1 MRPPALTPLQP
12 APLVP
17 LVARVSVFALARFR
31 RLMACEGWAVD
42 LARMCCDRIYA
53 YECIA
58 QAHTSATEGLR
69 RLALDLFA
77 AYDPHAE
84 AALLH

>member
-1 MRPPALTPLQP
+1 MTLPAPTPFHP

-17 LVARVSVFALARFR
+17 LVARVSVIALARFR
-31 RLMACEGWAVD
+31 RLMASEGWAVD

-58 QAHTSATEGLR
+58 QAHTSATERLR
-69 RLALDLFA
+69 RVALDLFA

-84 AALLH
+84 ATLLH